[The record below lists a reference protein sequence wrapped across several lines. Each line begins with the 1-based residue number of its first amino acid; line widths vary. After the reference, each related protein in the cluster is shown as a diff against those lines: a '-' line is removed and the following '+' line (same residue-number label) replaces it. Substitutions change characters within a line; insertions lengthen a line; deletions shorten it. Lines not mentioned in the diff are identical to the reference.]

1 MHTHKCTHACTP
13 TTQIKVEIYIY
24 ICIYIYMYIYIYIY
38 VYIYIYIY
46 AYATPHPPPPPQE
59 STVCGSCRVSSSRCR
74 KLRCEANEAF
84 AKHASNE
91 SNECTMCYLRFC
103 FVLLRAD
110 SGKQLVVVCILVSIS
125 ISHNIKINVNGI
137 VAFALVSMGRGHLI
151 YDAGCWIAEP
161 YPPPPRHAQIQIC
174 RIPVTV
180 RTSPT
185 WRLQSHQLSRGSRP
199 KHARS
204 L

>member
-1 MHTHKCTHACTP
+1 M
-13 TTQIKVEIYIY
+13 
-24 ICIYIYMYIYIYIY
+24 
-38 VYIYIYIY
+38 
-46 AYATPHPPPPPQE
+46 YATPPPPQ
-59 STVCGSCRVSSSRCR
+59 STVAAVVEPAAARCR
-74 KLRCEANEAF
+74 KLRCEANEAY

-137 VAFALVSMGRGHLI
+137 IVLAFVSMGRGHLI
-151 YDAGCWIAEP
+151 YDPGCRFAEP
-161 YPPPPRHAQIQIC
+161 PPPPPPRHAQIQIC